1 MAVFLSDKIKQL
13 YNFLHNASGKKKA
26 IFLICLVMVVE
37 LSFMRFHSSPVFWFL
52 MYSLVTV
59 SLLFLL
65 VANYVKKTFSAFL
78 FVLPALAIFSIFYIY
93 PFFKVFQ
100 LSHNSWDGIAP
111 VMQFVALG
119 NFKEIMQD
127 KIWWVSMRNAGYITL
142 IALTFQNAL
151 ALALALACDRQIRA
165 KNFYRVIFF
174 IPPVLSEV
182 VVGLIWRWIY
192 DGDYGLL
199 NHTLVAVGLQ
209 NMVRSWLS
217 DPQTALT
224 CVAIIHCWKGF
235 GWGFMILLAG
245 LQTIPK
251 ELYEAARVD
260 GANVWHSFKNVTIP
274 LMIPVFVLVT
284 ILTILGTMQVFVL
297 ILSMTGG
304 GPGYHTEVPVTRIL
318 ASMQGS
324 SMFGYACAQGITFGA
339 ILMLVSFAQIA
350 VSKKLKQA

>member
-1 MAVFLSDKIKQL
+1 VML
-13 YNFLHNASGKKKA
+13 
-26 IFLICLVMVVE
+26 FLIFVMAANFIKRTFS
-37 LSFMRFHSSPVFWFL
+37 SFMFIV
-52 MYSLVTV
+52 
-59 SLLFLL
+59 
-65 VANYVKKTFSAFL
+65 
-78 FVLPALAIFSIFYIY
+78 PALAIFSVFYIY
-93 PFFKVFQ
+93 PFFKVLE
-100 LSHNSWDGIAP
+100 LSHHAWDGISP
-111 VMQFVALG
+111 TMTFVG
-119 NFKEIMQD
+119 FSNFKDIAKD
-127 KIWWVSMRNAGYITL
+127 KIWWGSMWNAGYITL

-151 ALALALACDRQIRA
+151 ALALALACDRQIKG

-199 NHTLVAVGLQ
+199 NHALVSLGLKDLVH
-209 NMVRSWLS
+209 NWLS
-217 DPQTALT
+217 DPKTALT
-224 CVAIIHCWKGF
+224 CVAVIHCWKGF

-245 LQTIPK
+245 LQTIPR
-251 ELYEAARVD
+251 ELYEAAKVD
-260 GANVWHSFKNVTIP
+260 GANVWQSFKNVTIP
-274 LMIPVFVLVT
+274 LMIPVFVLVA

-339 ILMLVSFAQIA
+339 ILMLVSFAQIG